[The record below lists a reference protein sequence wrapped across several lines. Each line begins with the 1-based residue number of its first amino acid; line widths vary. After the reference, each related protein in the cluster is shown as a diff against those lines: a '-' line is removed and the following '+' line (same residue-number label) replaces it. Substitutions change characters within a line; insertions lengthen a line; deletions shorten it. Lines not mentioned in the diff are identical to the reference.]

1 MSVTKETVRI
11 RKMKKRHMK
20 MLEERG
26 RRICVR
32 LEMKSSVQRRRELQ
46 DIKYCSL
53 MLILQP
59 NIIVTGGMLKNLT
72 LKINISMNY

>member
-1 MSVTKETVRI
+1 MKETVRI

-20 MLEERG
+20 MLEKRG

-32 LEMKSSVQRRRELQ
+32 LEMKSSVQSRRGLQ

-59 NIIVTGGMLKNLT
+59 KIIVTGGMLKNLT